1 MHGLHIGGHLATI
14 RLIGAAQSRAIRVIW
29 MLNEL
34 GLQYEHD
41 PITPSDPRLKAP
53 PYSTL
58 NPNGRIPTLQ
68 VDDFAIYESL
78 AINLYLAQK
87 FPGETSPRGVEEQAL
102 AVQWSCWAMSDVDPL
117 VTIWALNTLIKP
129 EAQRDSA
136 AAADA
141 RQQLE
146 RPLQAL
152 NASLENRTW
161 LIADRFTVADLNVAA
176 VLNRALNWEMDATPN
191 VKPWLQRCWA
201 RDAAIAAR
209 RARGD
214 KV

>member
-1 MHGLHIGGHLATI
+1 MTTI

-29 MLNEL
+29 MLEEL
-34 GLQYEHD
+34 GLRYEHD
-41 PITPSDPRLKAP
+41 PIVPSDPRLKAP

-68 VDDFAIYESL
+68 VDGFTIYESL
-78 AINLYLAQK
+78 AINLYLAQR
-87 FPGETSPRGVEEQAL
+87 FPGAPSPRTPEEQAL
-102 AVQWSCWAMSDVDPL
+102 AVQWSCWAMGDVDPPIT
-117 VTIWALNTLIKP
+117 VWALNTLIKP
-129 EAQRDSA
+129 VADRDPA

-141 RQQLE
+141 RQRLE

-152 NASLENRTW
+152 EASLANREW
-161 LIADRFTVADLNVAA
+161 LVADRFTVADLNVAA
-176 VLNRALNWEMDATPN
+176 VLNRALSWPLDTAPN
-191 VKPWLQRCWA
+191 VKAWLHRCWS

>member
-1 MHGLHIGGHLATI
+1 MAKI

-34 GLQYEHD
+34 GLAYEHD
-41 PITPSDPRLKAP
+41 TIAASDPRLKAP

-68 VDDFAIYESL
+68 VDDFTIYESL
-78 AINLYLAQK
+78 AINLYLAQR
-87 FPGETSPRGVEEQAL
+87 FPGDASPRGLEEQAL
-102 AVQWSCWAMSDVDPL
+102 ATQWSCWAMSDVDPL
-117 VTIWALNTLIKP
+117 ITIWAMNTLIRP
-129 EAQRDSA
+129 EAERDPA

-141 RQQLE
+141 RQRLE

-152 NASLENRTW
+152 NASLAGRNW

-176 VLNRALNWEMDATPN
+176 VLNRALNWELDTAPN
-191 VKPWLQRCWA
+191 VKPWLQRCWT

-209 RARGD
+209 RTRGD

>member
-1 MHGLHIGGHLATI
+1 LAHI

-34 GLQYEHD
+34 GLEYEHD

-68 VDDFAIYESL
+68 VDDFTIYESL

-87 FPGETSPRGVEEQAL
+87 FPGEASPRGLEEQAL
-102 AVQWSCWAMSDVDPL
+102 AVQWSCWAMSDVDPPIT
-117 VTIWALNTLIKP
+117 VWAMNTLLKP
-129 EAQRDSA
+129 EAERSAA

-141 RQQLE
+141 LARLE
-146 RPLQAL
+146 RPLNAL
-152 NASLENRTW
+152 EASLANRSW

-176 VLNRALNWEMDATPN
+176 VLNRALSWDMGTRPN
-191 VKPWLQRCWA
+191 LGAWLQRCWK